1 MTDIEKAE
9 KKIMD
14 RLRTIEAALY
24 DLHPTQFRQETGW
37 TRATNPMAFEV
48 HRNRVALLLLNLYH
62 LRDDARGLARRRGL
76 DQASVDSFCDNS
88 TAISL
93 SIKAGDTYK
102 HGIGGRAGN
111 NTVIEY
117 EVVICR
123 QDGHEPRPTDPV
135 VNVVKLIIDE
145 NGEPHQSDVLAIK
158 ALRDWLRFFEHQ
170 LGLDMNKWHQKWDQ
184 DAAPPEMSVYSCA
197 LPPEFLKQAK
207 EAALARKR
215 TA

>member
-1 MTDIEKAE
+1 MTNIEKAE
-9 KKIMD
+9 KKIVD
-14 RLRTIEAALY
+14 RLRTIEAALH
-24 DLHPTQFRQETGW
+24 DLNPTQFRQETGW
-37 TRATNPMAFEV
+37 TRATDPMAFQV

-76 DQASVDSFCDNS
+76 DQASVDSFCDS
-88 TAISL
+88 SAAISL

-102 HGIGGRAGN
+102 HGIGGRTGN

-145 NGEPHQSDVLAIK
+145 NGEPHQSDVLAVE
-158 ALRDWLRFFEHQ
+158 ALRDWLQFLEHQ
-170 LGLDMNKWHQKWDQ
+170 LGLDMNEWRQKWDQ
-184 DAAPPEMSVYSCA
+184 SAMPPGMSVYSCA
-197 LPPEFLKQAK
+197 LPPGFLRQAK
-207 EAALARKR
+207 EAALARR
-215 TA
+215 WTA